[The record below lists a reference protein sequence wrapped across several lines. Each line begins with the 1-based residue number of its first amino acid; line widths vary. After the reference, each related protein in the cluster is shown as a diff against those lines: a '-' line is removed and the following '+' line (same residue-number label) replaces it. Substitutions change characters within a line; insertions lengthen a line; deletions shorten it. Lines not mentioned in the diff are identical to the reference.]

1 LDAAPTPSFQ
11 FLDSFDSSKLEQ
23 FTRGQIIY
31 FGMGKRS
38 RSQGRGELDWYLILA
53 LSRITIQ
60 KKYKVKEAK
69 SYILK

>member
-1 LDAAPTPSFQ
+1 
-11 FLDSFDSSKLEQ
+11 
-23 FTRGQIIY
+23 
-31 FGMGKRS
+31 MGKRS
-38 RSQGRGELDWYLILA
+38 RSQGRGAVHDMACTLFWYLILA